1 MKIHNT
7 VKGEDMQNFIEQ
19 FGDYAPIIFLLLA
32 SILPI
37 FLFPPGIFSVIG
49 GLLFGFKLGAVL
61 TIIAAIIYT
70 NIMFL
75 ISRYFAR
82 NKIENFLEKR
92 LTLKQFNR
100 IFGLKDNK
108 LATFLIICRLIPILP
123 NSVVSY
129 SYGLTRISFKHY
141 FIANLIGLIPGRLIW
156 LNFGSKLNNIWSLEF
171 LMAAILIL
179 AFVIIGAIVAKNM
192 EKKQNGSTYD
202 EPYIMKKIL
211 LTCYSYII
219 YSKLYINFIL

>member
-49 GLLFGFKLGAVL
+49 GLLFGFTKGAIL

-141 FIANLIGLIPGRLIW
+141 FIANLIGLIPSRLIW

-171 LMAAILIL
+171 LMAAILII
-179 AFVIIGAIVAKNM
+179 AFVAIGAIVAKNM
-192 EKKQNGSTYD
+192 E
-202 EPYIMKKIL
+202 
-211 LTCYSYII
+211 
-219 YSKLYINFIL
+219 

>member
-1 MKIHNT
+1 
-7 VKGEDMQNFIEQ
+7 MQNFIEQ

-37 FLFPPGIFSVIG
+37 LLFPPGIFSVIG
-49 GLLFGFKLGAVL
+49 GLLFGFTKGAIL

-100 IFGLKDNK
+100 ISGLKDNK

-123 NSVVSY
+123 NSIVSY

-171 LMAAILIL
+171 LHSLL
-179 AFVIIGAIVAKNM
+179 LVLLFVGVGIFV
-192 EKKQNGSTYD
+192 
-202 EPYIMKKIL
+202 
-211 LTCYSYII
+211 
-219 YSKLYINFIL
+219 SKRID

>member
-1 MKIHNT
+1 
-7 VKGEDMQNFIEQ
+7 MQNFIEQ
-19 FGDYAPIIFLLLA
+19 FGNYAPIIFLLLA

-49 GLLFGFKLGAVL
+49 GLLFGFTKGAIL

-75 ISRYFAR
+75 LSRYFAR

-108 LATFLIICRLIPILP
+108 LAIFLIICRLIPILP
-123 NSVVSY
+123 NSIVSY

-171 LMAAILIL
+171 LMAAVLII
-179 AFVIIGAIVAKNM
+179 AFIGIGAIVAKNM
-192 EKKQNGSTYD
+192 E
-202 EPYIMKKIL
+202 
-211 LTCYSYII
+211 
-219 YSKLYINFIL
+219 

>member
-1 MKIHNT
+1 
-7 VKGEDMQNFIEQ
+7 MQNFIEQ
-19 FGDYAPIIFLLLA
+19 FGVYAPIIFLLLA

-61 TIIAAIIYT
+61 TITAAIIYT

-75 ISRYFAR
+75 LSRYFAR

-100 IFGLKDNK
+100 IFGLNDNK

-123 NSVVSY
+123 NSIVSY

-171 LMAAILIL
+171 LMAAILII
-179 AFVIIGAIVAKNM
+179 AFVAIGAIVAKNM
-192 EKKQNGSTYD
+192 E
-202 EPYIMKKIL
+202 
-211 LTCYSYII
+211 
-219 YSKLYINFIL
+219 

>member
-1 MKIHNT
+1 
-7 VKGEDMQNFIEQ
+7 MQNFIEQ
-19 FGDYAPIIFLLLA
+19 FGDCAPIIFLLLA

-61 TIIAAIIYT
+61 TIMAAIIYT

-75 ISRYFAR
+75 ISRYFSR

-100 IFGLKDNK
+100 IFGLTDNK

-141 FIANLIGLIPGRLIW
+141 FMANLIGLIPGRLIW

-171 LMAAILIL
+171 LMAAILII
-179 AFVIIGAIVAKNM
+179 AFVIIGTIVAKNM
-192 EKKQNGSTYD
+192 E
-202 EPYIMKKIL
+202 
-211 LTCYSYII
+211 
-219 YSKLYINFIL
+219 

>member
-1 MKIHNT
+1 
-7 VKGEDMQNFIEQ
+7 MQNFIEQ
-19 FGDYAPIIFLLLA
+19 FGNCAPIIFLLLA

-37 FLFPPGIFSVIG
+37 FMFPPGIFSVIG

-82 NKIENFLEKR
+82 NKIENFLAKH

-100 IFGLKDNK
+100 IFGLNDNK

-171 LMAAILIL
+171 LTAVVLIV
-179 AFVIIGAIVAKNM
+179 AFIGIGAIVAKNM
-192 EKKQNGSTYD
+192 E
-202 EPYIMKKIL
+202 
-211 LTCYSYII
+211 
-219 YSKLYINFIL
+219 